1 MAKARTM
8 EPPTSGNTFACIE
21 IFPRR
26 GYRMAVDFAEAR
38 RVFCTPGLRLGHG
51 MLYNSQLTTRRHH
64 MVCTVTTSHG
74 YDMF

>member
-26 GYRMAVDFAEAR
+26 GYRMREGYFAHPACAWGMAC
-38 RVFCTPGLRLGHG
+38 CTTP
-51 MLYNSQLTTRRHH
+51 NSRQDDITWFVLLRHH
-64 MVCTVTTSHG
+64 MVI
-74 YDMF
+74 DMF

>member
-26 GYRMAVDFAEAR
+26 GYRMAVDFAEGYLAHPA
-38 RVFCTPGLRLGHG
+38 CAWGMACYTTPNSRHA
-51 MLYNSQLTTRRHH
+51 LYR
-64 MVCTVTTSHG
+64 
-74 YDMF
+74 YDITWLLYID